1 MQAFNSIE
9 AVQFGFCHC
18 LLQTISLGLLPRHSQ
33 KLKKLEKEG
42 QKRLEK
48 SFDLV
53 ALIKQ
58 QRAVSALL
66 RLLLSKHER
75 RLLKFQRKE
84 VVIEVKGQDSS
95 ESDESSIRE

>member
-1 MQAFNSIE
+1 MKAFNSIE
-9 AVQFGFCHC
+9 VVQFGSCYC
-18 LLQTISLGLLPRHSQ
+18 LVKTISFGLLPRNSQ
-33 KLKKLEKEG
+33 KLKMLEKEG

-58 QRAVSALL
+58 QRAVRALL
-66 RLLLSKHER
+66 RILLSKHER